1 MSTQNTPIHQDI
13 YSGQYVIVRSYDSGV
28 HFGIVKTYDPTTR
41 NVTLTDSRR
50 LWSWREFTLSE
61 LSQNGMSDDRAKVSQ
76 KIPEMTVMNVIELI
90 PTSEKAEINLREY
103 KTFIPS

>member
-1 MSTQNTPIHQDI
+1 
-13 YSGQYVIVRSYDSGV
+13 
-28 HFGIVKTYDPTTR
+28 
-41 NVTLTDSRR
+41 
-50 LWSWREFTLSE
+50 
-61 LSQNGMSDDRAKVSQ
+61 MSDDRAKVSQ